1 MGAAA
6 PVFIGE
12 SMTLEE
18 WKSQYPDIVADD
30 PVIQRYLDLF
40 LCMFAGDYGCM
51 ADYLQGL
58 FAAHYIVYSSSN
70 PKDPTGGI
78 VTTKAVGD
86 VSIGSGA
93 YLAFQGRSDA
103 NHMYFTTY
111 GQMFMDTIALFG
123 SGPMIAGAY
132 CG

>member
-1 MGAAA
+1 
-6 PVFIGE
+6 
-12 SMTLEE
+12 MTLQE
-18 WKSQYPDIVADD
+18 WKSQYPDIAADD

-40 LCMFAGDYGCM
+40 KCMYAGDYGCM

-58 FAAHYIVYSSSN
+58 FAAHYIVYSYAN

-78 VTTKAVGD
+78 VTVKTVGD
-86 VSIGSGA
+86 VSISSGA
-93 YLAFQGRSDA
+93 YLALQGRSDA